1 VLDRGFVHVFVAG
14 GVFAKLVSPAN
25 DASRFTDKIAC
36 QAQSRRANSPGDDK
50 QSAAHDDSCFPLISI
65 SAAFAIEIGLGNYFC
80 SAGVEVAGPSPT
92 ISSTV
97 SPSLAPS

>member
-36 QAQSRRANSPGDDK
+36 EEQSRRANSPGDDK
-50 QSAAHDDSCFPLISI
+50 QSAAHDDSCFLLISI
-65 SAAFAIEIGLGNYFC
+65 FTAFATDAIEMGWGKLLFLFGRGRSGGAF
-80 SAGVEVAGPSPT
+80 ADDF
-92 ISSTV
+92 
-97 SPSLAPS
+97 